1 MKKIFSTV
9 LFLGLF
15 LGISSCSSSGSKESN
30 NDEIITTKIVINES
44 VVFGENAELYS
55 VVPGTYTLKRDNRLK
70 IKIKFRLEKNPDG
83 EIDYISFYGPKMQL
97 KDEDGL
103 NVIEGWDQMKLA
115 DGEKEKLETFL
126 TKEPGSEIEVL
137 YVNEF
142 NYSQTEDAINKTKSF
157 AIIDLDLVYKDSS
170 KTTDTDNEKNSEL
183 AENSPKASKS
193 EIDKFL
199 DEYEKAVDKYVKDM
213 KKAKED
219 GGLLGM
225 ASATT
230 SMTVEITKLVDKIEK
245 YADDMTMEQAARFA
259 NIQSKMS
266 LATADSAMDML
277 F

>member
-9 LFLGLF
+9 IFLSLV
-15 LGISSCSSSGSKESN
+15 LGISSCSSSGSKETNS
-30 NDEIITTKIVINES
+30 DEVMTTEIVVDEP
-44 VVFGENAELYS
+44 VVYGENSELYS
-55 VVPGTYTLKRDNRLK
+55 VVPGTYT
-70 IKIKFRLEKNPDG
+70 
-83 EIDYISFYGPKMQL
+83 YGPKMQL

-142 NYSQTEDAINKTKSF
+142 DYSQTEDAINKTKSF
-157 AIIDLDLVYKDSS
+157 AIIDLDLVYKDNSE
-170 KTTDTDNEKNSEL
+170 TTDTDSENDSEL
-183 AENSPKASKS
+183 AENSSKASKS

-230 SMTVEITKLVDKIEK
+230 SMTVEITKLVDKLDK
-245 YADDMTMEQAARFA
+245 FSDDMTVEQAARFA

-266 LATADSAMDML
+266 LAAADSAMDML

>member
-1 MKKIFSTV
+1 MKKIFSTL

-30 NDEIITTKIVINES
+30 NDEVMTTEIVINEP

-55 VVPGTYTLKRDNRLK
+55 VVPGSYTLKRDNRLK

-142 NYSQTEDAINKTKSF
+142 DYSQTEDAINKTKSF
-157 AIIDLDLVYKDSS
+157 AIIDLDLVYKDNSE
-170 KTTDTDNEKNSEL
+170 TTDTDSENDSEL
-183 AENSPKASKS
+183 AENSSKASKS

-230 SMTVEITKLVDKIEK
+230 SMTVEITKLVDKLDK
-245 YADDMTMEQAARFA
+245 FSDDMTMEQAARFA
-259 NIQSKMS
+259 NIQNKMS

>member
-9 LFLGLF
+9 IFLSLV
-15 LGISSCSSSGSKESN
+15 LGISSCSSSGSKETNS
-30 NDEIITTKIVINES
+30 DEVMTTEIVVDEP
-44 VVFGENAELYS
+44 VVYGENSELYS
-55 VVPGTYTLKRDNRLK
+55 VVPGTYTLKRDDRLK
-70 IKIKFRLEKNPDG
+70 IKIKLKLEKNPDG
-83 EIDYISFYGPKMQL
+83 EIDFISGYGPEMQL

-103 NVIEGWDQMKLA
+103 NVIDGWKQMKLA
-115 DGEKEKLETFL
+115 DGEVAKLRTFL
-126 TKEPGSEIEVL
+126 TQEPGSEIDIL
-137 YVNEF
+137 YVNDF
-142 NYSQTEDAINKTKSF
+142 GYSKTEEAIKKTKSF
-157 AIIDLDLVYKDSS
+157 AIQDLRIVYKKDVS
-170 KTTDTDNEKNSEL
+170 TDNSSEKAAKANNSS
-183 AENSPKASKS
+183 AS

-230 SMTVEITKLVDKIEK
+230 SMTVEITKLADKLDK
-245 YADDMTMEQAARFA
+245 YADDMTMEQTARFA

-266 LATADSAMDML
+266 LAAADSAMDML